1 MQINHPTFTVF
12 KHAAYTILFCVALAG
27 CASNKPEINISES
40 QDFAA
45 LNTFYV
51 TPPLN
56 AINEVIENQVAN
68 AITRTLQSK
77 GLTPSSE
84 EDADII
90 VGFFPSTASKENGTR
105 VNLGLG
111 TGIFGRSGGLSLG
124 SIFSLPVGEQVTQYQ
139 NLQIDM
145 VHNNEFIYSAAGS
158 AELESKDSISVQQKL
173 EQLVEV
179 LLATYPAKG

>member
-40 QDFAA
+40 HNFAA

-84 EDADII
+84 EDADID
-90 VGFFPSTASKENGTR
+90 
-105 VNLGLG
+105 
-111 TGIFGRSGGLSLG
+111 
-124 SIFSLPVGEQVTQYQ
+124 
-139 NLQIDM
+139 QI
-145 VHNNEFIYSAAGS
+145 I
-158 AELESKDSISVQQKL
+158 QKI
-173 EQLVEV
+173 
-179 LLATYPAKG
+179 TIG